1 MSREGKVEG
10 DTNGDGA
17 TDLAV
22 KFDDPISFAKGDL
35 VLSVTLFRSGDEWC
49 HHSIFSM
56 ASLPPCRALRPTAW
70 KRCPGAAACPGFW

>member
-1 MSREGKVEG
+1 VRGKVEG

-35 VLSVTLFRSGDEWC
+35 VLSVHALQVRRRMVPPLDIQHGVAPSMPRLAAYCMETLSRCRSL
-49 HHSIFSM
+49 S
-56 ASLPPCRALRPTAW
+56 
-70 KRCPGAAACPGFW
+70 GFLVM